1 MTGAAWPV
9 TAIAAV
15 LGPIGWEIL
24 HRLRKRREEAR

>member
-1 MTGAAWPV
+1 MTGLAWPV

-24 HRLRKRREEAR
+24 HRRLKRRGNRP

>member
-15 LGPIGWEIL
+15 LGPIGWELL
-24 HRLRKRREEAR
+24 HRLRKRQGEAR